1 MTDDSFLKNDG
12 LIGYYIYIY
21 IIKLFS
27 FNFQKLSSVITVI
40 CHQKSDE
47 CHIMCTFLCNKC
59 GFVGCKGKVLDFS
72 RKKTR
77 FCCVL
82 SEKEVSLHILM
93 SNT

>member
-12 LIGYYIYIY
+12 LIGYYIY

-72 RKKTR
+72 RKKNSVLL
-77 FCCVL
+77 CVIGKRGIFAHTN
-82 SEKEVSLHILM
+82 E
-93 SNT
+93 